1 MRYEQKSFAFNCW
14 DLRVLCVRDE
24 KNVNN
29 FLPCGSRFV
38 VLKGQTKPITMKD
51 KFINWFQD
59 VTVWLAWYLI
69 VSTALMAI
77 CLVPSFIVDVL
88 CK

>member
-1 MRYEQKSFAFNCW
+1 MKNKLI
-14 DLRVLCVRDE
+14 DL
-24 KNVNN
+24 
-29 FLPCGSRFV
+29 
-38 VLKGQTKPITMKD
+38 
-51 KFINWFQD
+51 FQD

-77 CLVPSFIVDVL
+77 CLVPQFLVGLL

>member
-1 MRYEQKSFAFNCW
+1 MDK
-14 DLRVLCVRDE
+14 
-24 KNVNN
+24 KNVDKI
-29 FLPCGSRFV
+29 LPSGFRFV
-38 VLKGQTKPITMKD
+38 VLGMIKNQSIMKD

-69 VSTALMAI
+69 VSTVLMAI
-77 CLVPSFIVDVL
+77 CLVPQFLVGLL

>member
-1 MRYEQKSFAFNCW
+1 MLYGVEIFIS
-14 DLRVLCVRDE
+14 L
-24 KNVNN
+24 VNI
-29 FLPCGSRFV
+29 
-38 VLKGQTKPITMKD
+38 KKHTMKNKLID
-51 KFINWFQD
+51 LFQD

-77 CLVPSFIVDVL
+77 CLVPQFLVGLL

>member
-1 MRYEQKSFAFNCW
+1 VDK
-14 DLRVLCVRDE
+14 

-29 FLPCGSRFV
+29 FLPCESRFV
-38 VLKGQTKPITMKD
+38 VLTIIKNQSIMKD
-51 KFINWFQD
+51 KFINWFID
-59 VTVWLAWYLI
+59 VTVWLAWFLI

>member
-1 MRYEQKSFAFNCW
+1 VTK
-14 DLRVLCVRDE
+14 
-24 KNVNN
+24 KNVNKIWS
-29 FLPCGSRFV
+29 CESRFV
-38 VLKGQTKPITMKD
+38 VLNIIKNQSIMKD

>member
-1 MRYEQKSFAFNCW
+1 MDK
-14 DLRVLCVRDE
+14 
-24 KNVNN
+24 KNVDKI
-29 FLPCGSRFV
+29 CSCESRFV
-38 VLKGQTKPITMKD
+38 VLGIIKNQSIMKD

-77 CLVPSFIVDVL
+77 CLVPQFLVGLL